1 MDEYLVK
8 VEINNNIETLK
19 TFSNSVEGAV
29 DNMVKLK
36 SVDKL
41 FTILNTDTLETWEFE
56 EDIKKLRELR
66 KKIPNNIEM
75 LFSFQTTKE
84 E

>member
-75 LFSFQTTKE
+75 LFSFQKTKE

>member
-29 DNMVKLK
+29 DNMFKLK

-75 LFSFQTTKE
+75 LFSFQKTKE